1 MAHPDTDDGWLKYAH
16 ELDAALAAADFSKGA
31 RIVLREVF
39 AQIFGPAKQKTA
51 ELSPSDIAR
60 RIGRS
65 KGTVGNR
72 ITELVESRV
81 LVRVG
86 SRYAFRKDYETW
98 VRVVRRLPDG
108 SVETVPRLTPA
119 EVQWCRAAPKHA
131 LSFVPVPESARR
143 KDREPINVSD
153 SVGSLSREREGEERS
168 LSRERSVLYP
178 ENGAFSIQR
187 TERSLSRERPLSE
200 SLPENIAAT
209 SDAATSAGGSLTRG
223 RAPASEETI
232 ETRETTQ
239 SSRIVCETGDDTH
252 TPGPEIPG
260 STPQRDEADYA
271 DVRMAASILA
281 SDLRTT
287 HLGTELLRQHN
298 LPGLLVLE
306 GWRWVLAANAILG
319 AGIEDR
325 KRRSFPYL
333 VGIARGFDPAD
344 RTSAP
349 APAVNGHLPTP
360 AAPRAESPS
369 ERRRRELKESLNA
382 FKVPGPTEGES
393 DAR

>member
-187 TERSLSRERPLSE
+187 TERSLSRERPPE
-200 SLPENIAAT
+200 SSP
-209 SDAATSAGGSLTRG
+209 DAATTCGPPQDLRQDKKDN
-223 RAPASEETI
+223 
-232 ETRETTQ
+232 TQ